1 MKEGIHLAKNS
12 LGSGN
17 CVALQGQ
24 FFTPGPVSEFA
35 MLTLKK
41 KKKSA
46 RHGTDNQLDHDRESR
61 KAILISAPEI
71 LGTRFFSPP
80 HSVPPMRQRL

>member
-1 MKEGIHLAKNS
+1 MAKNI

-24 FFTPGPVSEFA
+24 FFTPGPVSEAA

-41 KKKSA
+41 KKSA
-46 RHGTDNQLDHDRESR
+46 GRGTDNQLDPDRGSR

-71 LGTRFFSPP
+71 LGTRFLVL
-80 HSVPPMRQRL
+80 HTLCLL

>member
-24 FFTPGPVSEFA
+24 FFTPGPVSEAA
-35 MLTLKK
+35 MLTLK
-41 KKKSA
+41 SA
-46 RHGTDNQLDHDRESR
+46 GHGTDNQLDHDRGSR